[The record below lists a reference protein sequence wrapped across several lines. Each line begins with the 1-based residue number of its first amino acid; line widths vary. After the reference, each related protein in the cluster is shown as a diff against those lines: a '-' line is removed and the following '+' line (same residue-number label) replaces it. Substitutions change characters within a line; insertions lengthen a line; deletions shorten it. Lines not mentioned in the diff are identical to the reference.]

1 MEFTK
6 TEVLA
11 VEKTTELANDE
22 ALRELNEIQLAL
34 IGGGIGDVVFG

>member
-6 TEVLA
+6 AEVIAIDETVTVATE
-11 VEKTTELANDE
+11 EQ
-22 ALRELNEIQLAL
+22 LRELNEIQLAL

>member
-1 MEFTK
+1 MEITN

-11 VEKTTELANDE
+11 VEKTSELANDE

-34 IGGGIGDVVFG
+34 VGGGIGDVVFG